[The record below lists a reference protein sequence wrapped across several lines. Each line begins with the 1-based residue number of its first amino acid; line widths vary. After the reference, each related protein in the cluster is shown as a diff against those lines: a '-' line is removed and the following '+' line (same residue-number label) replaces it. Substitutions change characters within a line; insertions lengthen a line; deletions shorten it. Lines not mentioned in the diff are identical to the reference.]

1 MSVYKIR
8 YGTPEKFVPTRFAPK
23 PKTDV
28 LTEKTEFEKSLDFK
42 KTRRGL
48 IITVPID
55 STTEIYG
62 FGLQLKGFQHKGRKK
77 MIRPN
82 ADPKSPSGDSHA
94 PVPFFVTNAGFGLYV
109 DTARYVTFYCG
120 KRLKPDSVDVKNEDE
135 NKLAYAFEDIYAVR
149 ETKDKTVMTIEIP
162 YAEGVDLYYF
172 TGDTILDV
180 VKQYNMFSG
189 GGCMPPTW
197 GLGHFYRAD
206 LKFNEEQV
214 LKMAEDI
221 REMDL
226 PCDVFGLEPG
236 WQSQTYSCS
245 YKWDETRF
253 KNAQAT
259 VDKLTEKGF
268 KLNLW
273 EHAFT
278 HPTSDLYKPLLDYSG
293 DYLVWNGLVPD
304 FATDEARKIFTKLH
318 KDLIAMGVKGV
329 KLDECDGSDFTG
341 GWTFPNCAEFPSGMD
356 GEQYHSLFGTLY
368 AQAVYEAFGENQT
381 MSQIR
386 NLGSLAS
393 SYPFV
398 LYSDLYGQDDFL
410 TGVVNSGFSGL
421 LWSPEIRHAS
431 CSEELIR
438 RMQMNVFS
446 VQTLVNAFYL
456 SEMPW
461 VPLGCTDEVRKLL
474 KLRMSL
480 IPYLYSAFY
489 DYYTTGKPPVR
500 ALVCD
505 YEKEEG
511 ALSCATQYLFG
522 DNIIVAPI
530 AFPEKERE
538 VYLPSGEWYDFFSGE
553 KYEGG
558 THRIVTDNIPV
569 FVKGGSIIPLAKPIN
584 YVTEDT
590 RFEITLKT
598 FGDCSKSSCTLV
610 EKIGE
615 NNQYKVHTVCLSTK
629 ELDSNAYILEK

>member
-8 YGTPEKFVPTRFAPK
+8 YGTPEEFVPTKFAPT
-23 PKTDV
+23 PKTKI
-28 LTEKTEFEKSLDFK
+28 LTTPTEFEKSLNFK
-42 KTRRGL
+42 VTRRGL
-48 IITVPID
+48 IITFPID

-94 PVPFFVTNAGFGLYV
+94 PVPFFVTNAGFGLFV
-109 DTARYVTFYCG
+109 DTARYATFYCG
-120 KRLKPDSVDVKNEDE
+120 KQLKPTAMPVNTDDE
-135 NKLAYAFEDIYAVR
+135 NKLAYDFDDIYAVK
-149 ETKDKTVMTIEIP
+149 ETKNKTIMTIEIP

-172 TGDTILDV
+172 TGDSILDIV
-180 VKQYNMFSG
+180 CEYNMFSG
-189 GGCMPPTW
+189 GGCMPPMW
-197 GLGHFYRAD
+197 GLGHFYRTD

-214 LKMAEDI
+214 LKMASDI

-226 PCDVFGLEPG
+226 PCDVLGLEPG

-245 YKWDETRF
+245 FKWDPTRF
-253 KNAQAT
+253 KNAKET
-259 VDKLTEKGF
+259 VKKLTDMGF

-273 EHAFT
+273 EHSFT
-278 HPTSDLYKPLLDYSG
+278 HPTSDLYQSLMDCSG

-304 FATDEARKIFTKLH
+304 FATEKATKIF
-318 KDLIAMGVKGV
+318 KDLHTDLINMGVKGV

-341 GWTFPNCAEFPSGMD
+341 GWTFPNCASFPSGMD

-368 AQAVYEAFGENQT
+368 TKAVYSAFGENNT
-381 MSQIR
+381 LSQVR
-386 NLGSLAS
+386 NLGALCS

-431 CSEELIR
+431 CKEELIR
-438 RMQMNVFS
+438 RMQMNIFS

-456 SEMPW
+456 PEMPW
-461 VPLGCTDEVRKLL
+461 VPLECTDEIRALL
-474 KLRMSL
+474 NTRMSL
-480 IPYLYSAFY
+480 IPYLYNAFY

-505 YEKEEG
+505 YEKEEN
-511 ALSCATQYLFG
+511 ALSCATEYLFG

-530 AFPEKERE
+530 AFPEKERD
-538 VYLPSGEWYDFFSGE
+538 VWLPDGEWYNFFTGE
-553 KYEGG
+553 RYEGG
-558 THRIVTDNIPV
+558 THHVVTDNIPV
-569 FVKGGSIIPLAKPIN
+569 FVKGGTLLPLATPVN
-584 YVTEDT
+584 HVDDDT
-590 RFEITLKT
+590 VFEITLTAYGDVT
-598 FGDCSKSSCTLV
+598 FSTATLV
-610 EKIGE
+610 EKDG
-615 NNQYKVHTVCLSTK
+615 NDYKIITVDQFTTDI
-629 ELDSNAYILEK
+629 DSKKYKIV